1 MKYYSQT
8 RQDFIVDQLLGNKKN
23 GFFLDLGANDGIS
36 FSNTYFFEK
45 HRNWQGI
52 CVEPIKDVYY
62 KLRKNRKCK
71 VLNYAIGEKTE
82 NLTFTRVLGSSQMLS
97 GIKKFR
103 HPDHQK
109 RTLSEIEFNGG
120 EVIEEIVQCISFKEM
135 MSMFNVKVADY
146 LSIDIEGGEFEVLKT
161 IDLREFSIK
170 IITVENNYD
179 DKRINDYMV
188 SKGFHRILTYKADEF
203 YVDLNEKKSI
213 SVLKNPNLWKIIL
226 LSKVQYLYKEAKK
239 IIKKLF

>member
-1 MKYYSQT
+1 
-8 RQDFIVDQLLGNKKN
+8 
-23 GFFLDLGANDGIS
+23 
-36 FSNTYFFEK
+36 
-45 HRNWQGI
+45 
-52 CVEPIKDVYY
+52 
-62 KLRKNRKCK
+62 
-71 VLNYAIGEKTE
+71 
-82 NLTFTRVLGSSQMLS
+82 
-97 GIKKFR
+97 
-103 HPDHQK
+103 
-109 RTLSEIEFNGG
+109 
-120 EVIEEIVQCISFKEM
+120 
-135 MSMFNVKVADY
+135 MFNVKVADY